1 MNKSMNKRNTPY
13 RSNKKLRNLS
23 IKIKLESLEK
33 RKTEASTFLSAL
45 REMRKGFVKNIVIGQ
60 FNINSL
66 RNKFSSIKDLLS
78 QNSDTLIIN

>member
-1 MNKSMNKRNTPY
+1 MNKSMNNRNTPY

-23 IKIKLESLEK
+23 IQLESLEK

-45 REMRKGFVKNIVIGQ
+45 RRMRKGFVKNIVIGQ